1 MDESVPGA
9 EPLPAAGE
17 QRRDPQP
24 APRKKRA
31 RVIAPPRH
39 LQARVQL
46 TGSYTPVPHT
56 SSVDE
61 SSANS
66 RPASSIAQAASPA
79 KTTRDPLAGLR
90 AKDDD
95 PRLWGDAPEDLAE
108 AMKREKP
115 PHWG

>member
-1 MDESVPGA
+1 MADPEPGA
-9 EPLPAAGE
+9 A
-17 QRRDPQP
+17 PQP

-31 RVIAPPRH
+31 RVIAPPQH

-46 TGSYTPVPHT
+46 TGRYAPVPH
-56 SSVDE
+56 SASVDE
-61 SSANS
+61 SAANS
-66 RPASSIAQAASPA
+66 CPADAIADAARPAKQ
-79 KTTRDPLAGLR
+79 TRDPLAGLR

-95 PRLWGDAPEDLAE
+95 PRLWGDAAEDLAE